1 MWEPEFSS
9 KRNSRTQ
16 TKAFTKL
23 IKKVRPERIAGALSR
38 LWSADML
45 VNTRVPPGDP
55 GSRPG
60 PGAGHHIPG
69 AGGRARLGGSSLL
82 SPARSESVSP
92 ALLEPHL
99 DSRLERGSS

>member
-69 AGGRARLGGSSLL
+69 AGGRARALL